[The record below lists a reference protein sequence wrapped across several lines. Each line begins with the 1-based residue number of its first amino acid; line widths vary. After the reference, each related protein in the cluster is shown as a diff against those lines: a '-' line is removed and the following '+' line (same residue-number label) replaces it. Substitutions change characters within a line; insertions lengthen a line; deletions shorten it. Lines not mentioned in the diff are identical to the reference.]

1 MRQRAAYQISLLAL
15 TVLVFSFCF
24 ATLLSADEEVPQ
36 VAYLDVN
43 PPIIVNLSSKTKR
56 MQYLK
61 ADIAFK
67 ITGEAAKA
75 KVSQHIDAV
84 RDLLVLLLSAQKVDD
99 VDSVAGKE
107 RLRNDAL
114 HQVQAFFKEE
124 EGEPLVEDLLFKNI
138 VVQR

>member
-1 MRQRAAYQISLLAL
+1 MRHGIAYRFRYLAFIIFIISQ
-15 TVLVFSFCF
+15 CF
-24 ATLLSADEEVPQ
+24 NTLLYAEEEVPQ
-36 VAYLDVN
+36 VSYLDVS

-67 ITGEAAKA
+67 ITGEVAKT
-75 KVSQHIDAV
+75 KVNKHIDAV
-84 RDLLVLLLSAQKVDD
+84 RDLLVLLLSAQKIDD
-99 VDSVAGKE
+99 VDTVAGKE
-107 RLRNDAL
+107 KLRNVAL
-114 HQVQAFFKEE
+114 QHVQAFFKKE